1 MHRFYGAYRD
11 NKLVGVIAT
20 RNDHHHIGL
29 LFVDKSYQ
37 RKGIGRQLI
46 QHILDMKDEEPITV
60 NSSPYAHEFYKKLGF
75 LDTSEEQ
82 ITNGVRYYPMKKK

>member
-1 MHRFYGAYRD
+1 
-11 NKLVGVIAT
+11 
-20 RNDHHHIGL
+20 
-29 LFVDKSYQ
+29 
-37 RKGIGRQLI
+37 
-46 QHILDMKDEEPITV
+46 MKDEEPITV